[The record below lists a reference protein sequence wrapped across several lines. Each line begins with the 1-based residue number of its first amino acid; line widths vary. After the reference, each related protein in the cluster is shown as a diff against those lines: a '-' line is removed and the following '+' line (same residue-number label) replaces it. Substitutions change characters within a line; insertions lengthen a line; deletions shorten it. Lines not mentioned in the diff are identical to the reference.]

1 MIHYHYQTD
10 FKLGE
15 EKKYTDW
22 ILNCVSRAGQRVSA
36 LDYIFCD
43 DEALLEMNRTYLDH
57 DYYTDILTFDYG
69 AAGEL
74 KGDLFLS
81 VDRIR
86 DNAGQ
91 LGVAFEEEVRR
102 VMIHGVLH
110 LMGYADH
117 TESEKEAMR
126 SREEE
131 CLELFHV
138 KH

>member
-15 EKKYTDW
+15 EDKYTDW
-22 ILNCVSRAGQRVSA
+22 ILKSVSA
-36 LDYIFCD
+36 AGRKVSGLDYIFCD
-43 DEALLEMNRTYLDH
+43 DEALLEMNRTYLGH

-69 AAGEL
+69 TPTGL

-86 DNAGQ
+86 DNAAQ

-110 LMGYADH
+110 LMGYTDH
-117 TESEKEAMR
+117 SEEEKAGMR
-126 SREEE
+126 AREEE

>member
-1 MIHYHYQTD
+1 MIRYHYQID
-10 FKLGE
+10 FELGE
-15 EKKYTDW
+15 EDKYTDW
-22 ILNCVSRAGQRVSA
+22 ILNVASRAGRSITS

-43 DEALLEMNRTYLDH
+43 DEALLEMNRTYLQH

-69 AAGEL
+69 SQMEL

-86 DNAGQ
+86 DNAAQ
-91 LGVAFEEEVRR
+91 LGISFEEEVRR

-110 LMGYADH
+110 LMGYSDHNETEKAD
-117 TESEKEAMR
+117 MR
-126 SREEE
+126 AREEE
-131 CLELFHV
+131 CLQLFHV